1 MSRPGA
7 RSEGEGRT
15 GGAGR
20 ATSMPPEKH
29 LGLASYLPELSLPP
43 SSMNGSNNGS
53 ISGSKR
59 KTIES
64 GNQGLPIV
72 VSGSSSSAAKNDQE
86 CSTQRPTTQESQ
98 QQQQQVVNIDG
109 DEGKG
114 DAVVGT
120 VKRVKRCTSH
130 VWEHFT
136 KKIEIVEIDGKK

>member
-1 MSRPGA
+1 MAATTDPFQGPK
-7 RSEGEGRT
+7 GRQLKV
-15 GGAGR
+15 AI
-20 ATSMPPEKH
+20 K
-29 LGLASYLPELSLPP
+29 
-43 SSMNGSNNGS
+43 
-53 ISGSKR
+53 
-59 KTIES
+59 
-64 GNQGLPIV
+64 GLPIV